1 VTQLSAARA
10 VLIGHLVVTVPVLA
24 IIGAITWLARSRFGP
39 DRTGMA
45 LLVGAAIAWLWWSF
59 AIPRWRRWAHGR
71 GADPAAVQR
80 LGARTG
86 LVWPKGFI
94 AERTEFRRKD
104 SD

>member
-1 VTQLSAARA
+1 MNQLSPARA
-10 VLIGHLVVTVPVLA
+10 VLAGHLVVTVPVLA
-24 IIGAITWLARSRFGP
+24 IIGAITWLGRSRFGP
-39 DRTGMA
+39 DRTGLA
-45 LLVGAAIAWLWWSF
+45 LLVGGAVAWLWWSF
-59 AIPRWRRWAHGR
+59 AVPRWRHWAHRR

-80 LGARTG
+80 LGVRTG